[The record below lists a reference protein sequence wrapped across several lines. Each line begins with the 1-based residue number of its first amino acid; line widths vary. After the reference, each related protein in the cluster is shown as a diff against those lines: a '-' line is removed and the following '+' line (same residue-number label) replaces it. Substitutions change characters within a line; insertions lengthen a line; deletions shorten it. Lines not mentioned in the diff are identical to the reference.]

1 MRPWRLTRRQR
12 VEMEAALL
20 ALRARV
26 ETWPTTD
33 SLANAMR
40 ALRVDGWGL
49 MSRYSLMDD
58 RWLRILRARVA
69 IALRAALRADEDAR
83 CEEAYAAAGCP
94 AWGHA
99 DLGDVLTYDEGAL
112 AALDL
117 LREWPG
123 LARDL
128 DTGRVQLAL
137 WEVVR

>member
-1 MRPWRLTRRQR
+1 MRPRPWRLTRRQR
-12 VEMEAALL
+12 VEMEAALARIRRGLSFSAVYDGARLLGVHDPSGGVL
-20 ALRARV
+20 AGPRAR
-26 ETWPTTD
+26 
-33 SLANAMR
+33 
-40 ALRVDGWGL
+40 
-49 MSRYSLMDD
+49 
-58 RWLRILRARVA
+58 ILPARVA

-99 DLGDVLTYDEGAL
+99 DLGDVLAYDWGAL
-112 AALDL
+112 AALGL